1 MKLKIVVV
9 LFALAAYCYA
19 DDDDDD
25 HDDSDEVMTVSEV
38 RMTHLM
44 PEVRSIPIPS
54 HVPLVK
60 TLPTPSVRSDAS
72 VVHGQSSSPA
82 VMKIPKPGIRFDVP
96 VAHGVPLPV
105 ERTVHTP
112 TTFQVPVPAPATPA
126 VMPKTTLQ
134 VEIPAPTLRTGAA
147 ASVVHG
153 LSSSPAV
160 MKIPG
165 PGLKFS
171 VPEAAQGVPL
181 PMPAASVVPKPA
193 PVITTKAAVDIP
205 AAVSSSP
212 FQSSVFQHMKALPL
226 PYYSTAM
233 SFGVPLPG
241 VASETLPA
249 PAVVPEPFRVAEAT
263 PIQYAS
269 APAVNLPFQT
279 AAVAPAPFQTAAVAA
294 TPFLETPR
302 AVTYWG
308 DVLSPNQMT
317 NFLDLSTGGFSYVN
331 VLGNNAAVAAALPR
345 DATPL
350 VVGHP
355 FKGIHSLFPSA
366 AYSKDG
372 LAAVIAV

>member
-38 RMTHLM
+38 RMTHLV
-44 PEVRSIPIPS
+44 PGVSSIPIPS

-60 TLPTPSVRSDAS
+60 TLSVSPAMRSGA
-72 VVHGQSSSPA
+72 SSPA
-82 VMKIPKPGIRFDVP
+82 VMKIPKPGVRFDVP
-96 VAHGVPLPV
+96 VAHAVPLPV
-105 ERTVHTP
+105 EKTVHSP
-112 TTFQVPVPAPATPA
+112 ATFQVPVPAPVPAPVAVPAAPA
-126 VMPKTTLQ
+126 VMPQTTLQ
-134 VEIPAPTLRTGAA
+134 VEVPVPTLRTGAA
-147 ASVVHG
+147 AASVVHG
-153 LSSSPAV
+153 HSSSPAV
-160 MKIPG
+160 MKIPE

-171 VPEAAQGVPL
+171 VPEAQGVPL
-181 PMPAASVVPKPA
+181 PMPAAPVVPAPA
-193 PVITTKAAVDIP
+193 PVTTKAAVDIP
-205 AAVSSSP
+205 AAMSSSP
-212 FQSSVFQHMKALPL
+212 FQSSIFQHMNALPL
-226 PYYSTAM
+226 PYYSKAM

-241 VASETLPA
+241 VASGTVPA
-249 PAVVPEPFRVAEAT
+249 ATAAVPEPLRVAEVA
-263 PIQYAS
+263 PIQYAAAS

-279 AAVAPAPFQTAAVAA
+279 PAVAA

-308 DVLSPNQMT
+308 NVLSPSQMT
-317 NFLDLSTGGFSYVN
+317 NFIDLNTGGFSYVN
-331 VLGNNAAVAAALPR
+331 VLGGHAAPR
-345 DATPL
+345 DAMPL

-372 LAAVIAV
+372 LAAAAVIAV